1 MPSSRY
7 NAGSAPGPNNLIG
20 TDPGFVI
27 ASAGAFH
34 LTSGSLA
41 RDAGVSLPD
50 VPCDIDGDSR
60 PAGSVYD
67 IGAYEYGGTPAQTC
81 PKGGGGGGATPIPP
95 PTQTPP
101 PVITL
106 TATPSTLPYV
116 GQGTQIFW
124 RVQNATSCTASG
136 GWSGAKAPTRGNG
149 RYYPTQSTVYILSC
163 IGPGGT
169 SQKAVT
175 VTIGTS
181 GACTKYQQ
189 GSTIPQGFGVP
200 WDVTNPS
207 SLLLRATCPP
217 PSVTLDIGDNSN
229 LTYIYKTAY
238 VAPNSATSWTPLDL
252 FGSGL
257 ISDAWFPGSAQG
269 IVTIPDTGTASFWV
283 AYTCHWTGSKWTC
296 GCRDSACTQ
305 SYWQI

>member
-1 MPSSRY
+1 MTMFLIEGWLIQSCTCAGCGERKAAKEMAALGRGARRDSHTPLSMPSFFSIYLTRSSTSSNSRRCTMSSRNACTSASILPARASRLSSRESMPSSRY

-106 TATPSTLPYV
+106 T
-116 GQGTQIFW
+116 
-124 RVQNATSCTASG
+124 
-136 GWSGAKAPTRGNG
+136 
-149 RYYPTQSTVYILSC
+149 
-163 IGPGGT
+163 
-169 SQKAVT
+169 
-175 VTIGTS
+175 
-181 GACTKYQQ
+181 
-189 GSTIPQGFGVP
+189 
-200 WDVTNPS
+200 
-207 SLLLRATCPP
+207 
-217 PSVTLDIGDNSN
+217 
-229 LTYIYKTAY
+229 
-238 VAPNSATSWTPLDL
+238 
-252 FGSGL
+252 
-257 ISDAWFPGSAQG
+257 
-269 IVTIPDTGTASFWV
+269 
-283 AYTCHWTGSKWTC
+283 
-296 GCRDSACTQ
+296 
-305 SYWQI
+305 